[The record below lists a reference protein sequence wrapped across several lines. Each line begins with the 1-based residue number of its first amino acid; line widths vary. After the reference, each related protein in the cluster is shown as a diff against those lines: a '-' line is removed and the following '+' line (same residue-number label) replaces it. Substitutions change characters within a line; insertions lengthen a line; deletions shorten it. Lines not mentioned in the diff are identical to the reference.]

1 MKLFS
6 KGALPLIFL
15 MSTLRRD
22 GKSSTG
28 VCSTQGSMLWSW
40 PHLAFSSSLT
50 SSWPLPVFFLLSS
63 TMDVVVVQS
72 LSRVWLLVIPQP
84 AARQAS
90 LCFTIPWSL
99 LKLKSIE
106 SVVPSNHLILCCSLL
121 LLPSIFPS
129 TRVFSNES
137 ALYIKWSKHW
147 SFRFSISLSNENLG
161 LIFFMIDWFDLL
173 VVQGTLKS
181 LLQHH
186 SLKSI
191 NSLVLSLLYGP
202 TLTSA
207 HDYWKN
213 HSFE

>member
-15 MSTLRRD
+15 MSTLHRD
-22 GKSSTG
+22 RKSSTG
-28 VCSTQGSMLWSW
+28 VCSSQGSMLWSW
-40 PHLAFSSSLT
+40 LHLAFSSSLT

-72 LSRVWLLVIPQP
+72 LSHVWLLVIPQP
-84 AARQAS
+84 AACQAS
-90 LCFTIPWSL
+90 LSLTIPWSL

-137 ALYIKWSKHW
+137 ALYFKQSKDW

-161 LIFFMIDWFDLL
+161 LIFFMIDWFDFL

-202 TLTSA
+202 TFTSA
-207 HDYWKN
+207 HDY
-213 HSFE
+213 

>member
-1 MKLFS
+1 MDKEYV
-6 KGALPLIFL
+6 AY
-15 MSTLRRD
+15 MY
-22 GKSSTG
+22 
-28 VCSTQGSMLWSW
+28 VC
-40 PHLAFSSSLT
+40 
-50 SSWPLPVFFLLSS
+50 VYI
-63 TMDVVVVQS
+63 VVVQS
-72 LSRVWLLVIPQP
+72 LSCVWLFITLWTAVC
-84 AARQAS
+84 QAFLS
-90 LCFTIPWSL
+90 FTIPWSL

-137 ALYIKWSKHW
+137 ALYFKQSKDW

-161 LIFFMIDWFDLL
+161 LIFFMIDWFDFL

-202 TLTSA
+202 TFTSA
-207 HDYWKN
+207 HDY
-213 HSFE
+213 